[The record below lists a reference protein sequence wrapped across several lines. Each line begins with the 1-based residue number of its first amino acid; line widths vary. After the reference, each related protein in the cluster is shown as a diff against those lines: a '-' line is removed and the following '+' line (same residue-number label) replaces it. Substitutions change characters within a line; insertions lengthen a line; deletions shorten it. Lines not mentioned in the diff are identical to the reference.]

1 MWLQSYKPGKKTWKI
16 KYGSINK
23 AINLQ
28 LQTAGKRH
36 GRLCTQLSLTVMLK
50 LLSFPKKKVEMLQR
64 VFVFIKYYLT
74 YKNIAKTENQSQD
87 WEGSNFYMTLLLCTL
102 HIANVLLENEIHRTT
117 CTSIGLSYILITF
130 FHIPLF
136 IFPKLK
142 NAGHRFYSR
151 FALGSVIFQ
160 CLRGIP
166 QVDYFERT

>member
-74 YKNIAKTENQSQD
+74 YKNIAKTETKVKTERDQ
-87 WEGSNFYMTLLLCTL
+87 
-102 HIANVLLENEIHRTT
+102 
-117 CTSIGLSYILITF
+117 TF
-130 FHIPLF
+130 
-136 IFPKLK
+136 
-142 NAGHRFYSR
+142 
-151 FALGSVIFQ
+151 
-160 CLRGIP
+160 
-166 QVDYFERT
+166 T